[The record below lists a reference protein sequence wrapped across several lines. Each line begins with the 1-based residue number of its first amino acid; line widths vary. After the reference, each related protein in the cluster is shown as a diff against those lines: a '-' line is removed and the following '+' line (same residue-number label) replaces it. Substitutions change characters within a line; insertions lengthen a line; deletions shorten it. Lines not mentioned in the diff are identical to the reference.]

1 MPTAFIYLIIGFSFK
16 YWFLQLNNERQIYT
30 QKRNMTR
37 SKNEVAQESE
47 KDILCNP
54 GRLPGGVGLEV
65 GPEKGLVLDKWV
77 KQQASSQEGEV
88 S

>member
-1 MPTAFIYLIIGFSFK
+1 MKWHKNQRKTSCAIQEGF
-16 YWFLQLNNERQIYT
+16 LE
-30 QKRNMTR
+30 
-37 SKNEVAQESE
+37 E
-47 KDILCNP
+47 
-54 GRLPGGVGLEV
+54 VGLEV